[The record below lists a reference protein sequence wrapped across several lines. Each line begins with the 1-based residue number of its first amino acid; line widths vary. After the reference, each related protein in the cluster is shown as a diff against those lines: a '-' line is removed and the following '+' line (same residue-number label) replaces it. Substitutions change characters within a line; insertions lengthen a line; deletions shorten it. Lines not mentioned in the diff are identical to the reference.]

1 MDINDVRGLGTIFAL
16 FSFLC
21 VVAWAYSTRHKDRF
35 EDDGMIPFVETED
48 DDATAQKE
56 SNEDVKQKNTND
68 DKGSE

>member
-21 VVAWAYSTRHKDRF
+21 IVAWAYSSRRKNRF
-35 EDDGMIPFVETED
+35 EDDGMIPFMDED
-48 DDATAQKE
+48 DNVSDEKATDSSVE
-56 SNEDVKQKNTND
+56 QKNTND

>member
-21 VVAWAYSTRHKDRF
+21 IVAWAYSSRRKDRF
-35 EDDGMIPFVETED
+35 EDDGMIPFMDED
-48 DDATAQKE
+48 DNAADEKAIDSSVE
-56 SNEDVKQKNTND
+56 QKNTND

>member
-21 VVAWAYSTRHKDRF
+21 IVAWAYSSRRKNRF
-35 EDDGMIPFVETED
+35 EDDGMIPFMDED
-48 DDATAQKE
+48 DNASDEKATDSSVE
-56 SNEDVKQKNTND
+56 QKNTND

>member
-21 VVAWAYSTRHKDRF
+21 IVAWAYSTRRKDRF
-35 EDDGMIPFVETED
+35 EDDGMIPFMDED
-48 DDATAQKE
+48 DDDTDEKALD
-56 SNEDVKQKNTND
+56 SSVKQKNTND